1 MKQHR
6 DHVFC
11 IQPYQNRS
19 RRKDILITN
28 AMLEFFPDIY
38 IFIIHIGGLVVAPAP
53 GNQVLVFICL
63 PPSLTVQLSNHSLT
77 GWGNTPTTTHI
88 VHTQWLGYTQ
98 SHIQGK
104 NNFFDKFNI
113 CKHIYSPYS
122 VKTIC
127 DQKGNALTNWGQAF
141 LNYTMHVKHFRKPL
155 RVESLST

>member
-1 MKQHR
+1 MKSLR
-6 DHVFC
+6 IFC
-11 IQPYQNRS
+11 SNINRGKYWKS
-19 RRKDILITN
+19 
-28 AMLEFFPDIY
+28 P
-38 IFIIHIGGLVVAPAP
+38 
-53 GNQVLVFICL
+53 L

-104 NNFFDKFNI
+104 NKFFDKFNI

-127 DQKGNALTNWGQAF
+127 DQKGNALTN
-141 LNYTMHVKHFRKPL
+141 
-155 RVESLST
+155 